1 MPKRAQPDDTIDPVR
16 SRLAAAA
23 SAPVAVQ
30 ERPDPPAPAPKQAE
44 PRRSEKSDDAEQW
57 GGGEAKPLSRPRS
70 RPKPSARPGALT
82 INRKIMVTSQE
93 AARIEETTGIITGA
107 FGSKVTYSQVSRA
120 LWSILAGSEDEIR
133 AGARRAP
140 KLQVPSKG
148 DHIGMAE
155 YEEALADFILTALKR
170 S

>member
-1 MPKRAQPDDTIDPVR
+1 MPKRAQPEDTIDPVR

-23 SAPVAVQ
+23 AAPVAIQ
-30 ERPDPPAPAPKQAE
+30 ERPAPPPAPAKVEQEEE
-44 PRRSEKSDDAEQW
+44 PEDRGQW
-57 GGGEAKPLSRPRS
+57 GGRAPVERSPRKTRPQV
-70 RPKPSARPGALT
+70 RPGALT
-82 INRKIMVTSQE
+82 VNRKIMVTAQE
-93 AARIEETTGIITGA
+93 AQRIEETTAVITGA

-120 LWSILAGSEDEIR
+120 LWSILAGSEEEIR

-155 YEEALADFILTALKR
+155 YEEALADFLLTALKR